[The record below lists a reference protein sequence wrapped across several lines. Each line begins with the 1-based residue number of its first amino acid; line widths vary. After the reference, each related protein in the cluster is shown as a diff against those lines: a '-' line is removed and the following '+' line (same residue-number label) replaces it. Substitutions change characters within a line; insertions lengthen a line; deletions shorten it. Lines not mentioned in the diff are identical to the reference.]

1 MNASVIVGHDR
12 RRSRSRSRLC
22 NAAINRKYDNYSCHR
37 DSQISNIYICFF
49 HVPGPTK
56 TSGGAALPGKR
67 KETVLLGNKR
77 TVVPVVPVVPVVFAV
92 FVEFVEFVL
101 V

>member
-1 MNASVIVGHDR
+1 MIEEDQDQDQGFVMQQSIGNMTTIVVTEIAK
-12 RRSRSRSRLC
+12 SL
-22 NAAINRKYDNYSCHR
+22 
-37 DSQISNIYICFF
+37 IYTYVFF